1 MQVLRLNQCQRGYSV
16 LAFGGLYSSNWGGAP
31 ALPQTDISYFGLPK
45 PTSTGARPGSFQSK
59 AVSTPTENPRDAV
72 VRLFAL
78 YHKHGHED
86 YIGEP
91 VSQLEHMRQAAALA
105 EAEGFEEEVI
115 LAAFFHDLGHLCA
128 HPDEV
133 ESMDGFG
140 VVNHEKLGADYLRR
154 CGFSE
159 RMARLVESHVQAKR
173 YLTFKHPEYFR
184 QLSPASRATLA
195 FQGGVMTTAEAVAFE
210 RHPDAALIIR
220 MRQWD
225 DLAKQEGLPTSSLT
239 PLKNMALRH
248 LQRQKP

>member
-1 MQVLRLNQCQRGYSV
+1 M
-16 LAFGGLYSSNWGGAP
+16 
-31 ALPQTDISYFGLPK
+31 
-45 PTSTGARPGSFQSK
+45 
-59 AVSTPTENPRDAV
+59 

-78 YHKHGHED
+78 YHKFGHED

-105 EAEGFEEEVI
+105 AAEGYEDEVV

-128 HPDEV
+128 HLDEV
-133 ESMDGFG
+133 ESMDGLG
-140 VVNHEKLGADYLRR
+140 AVNHERLGADFLRA

-159 RMARLVESHVQAKR
+159 RVALLVESHVQAKR
-173 YLTFKHPEYFR
+173 YLTFKRPDYFR

-195 FQGGVMTTAEAVAFE
+195 FQGGVMTPPEAEAFE
-210 RHPDAALIIR
+210 QLPDAAIIIR

-225 DLAKQEGLPTSSLT
+225 DMAKQAAQPATSLI

-248 LQRQKP
+248 LQHQKNTPKPGGFAG